1 MDDDFPMSQDEI
13 DEFLES
19 LDLLSV
25 KGWTYQAAATGR
37 ASSSS
42 QRSAPDRSGSSS
54 TRGSGGGATGA
65 GSGGRKAAGLVVAAV
80 VGVAAVG
87 VGVAVIGSNQSDDST
102 GDEARSTSPAD
113 SVSESP
119 SSTSQ
124 ATTSTTNDQATS
136 TTGPDSTTT
145 TAGTTT
151 VTKPVTTTEAS
162 VPPPVGDG
170 RSPQAVA
177 LVAVR
182 ESLKAFTDPTSPI
195 DSSVFLEDGSTLP
208 RLVDIQQA
216 MQASG
221 ARIGG
226 ELGEPVVT
234 GVEEGDSRT
243 VVSVNVPHQGLEV
256 LGPGGTDPR
265 AVPGTLQLKVELVL
279 TDQGWRVDHL
289 DPFTSLGAPTP

>member
-1 MDDDFPMSQDEI
+1 M
-13 DEFLES
+13 
-19 LDLLSV
+19 
-25 KGWTYQAAATGR
+25 
-37 ASSSS
+37 
-42 QRSAPDRSGSSS
+42 
-54 TRGSGGGATGA
+54 
-65 GSGGRKAAGLVVAAV
+65 
-80 VGVAAVG
+80 
-87 VGVAVIGSNQSDDST
+87 
-102 GDEARSTSPAD
+102 
-113 SVSESP
+113 
-119 SSTSQ
+119 
-124 ATTSTTNDQATS
+124 
-136 TTGPDSTTT
+136 
-145 TAGTTT
+145 
-151 VTKPVTTTEAS
+151 
-162 VPPPVGDG
+162 
-170 RSPQAVA
+170 A